1 MNKVSIFLLKVL
13 RKTYSKFF
21 KTSSVYPFEIESDF
35 DAASKII
42 YDKLIQNKP
51 CMIGRFGAEE
61 LGNTVIYRSVSNKQH
76 SVWKYI
82 KGEEP
87 QWWWNDGLVHLLK
100 VSCGVFPINEGTLHR
115 FGELMLR
122 DAQELDVLGVL
133 GKDVNTWR
141 YVSDYIEKSKKISFL
156 SLEPF
161 WSATPWTLALKGKK
175 VLVVSMFAELI
186 KEQYKKRNLLFRN
199 PDILPDFELIT
210 MTAVNS
216 YGGQSDRFDSWF
228 DALKWMEDEMDK
240 IDYDVVL
247 LGCGAYGFP
256 LAAHAKCCGRKAVH
270 LGGVIQLLF
279 GIKGKRWENP
289 DYGIGAF
296 GRKGVYLEL
305 FNKYWCRPGD
315 DVKPANA
322 NQIENACYW

>member
-1 MNKVSIFLLKVL
+1 MNKISIFSLKVL
-13 RKTYSKFF
+13 RKIYGKIFKFP
-21 KTSSVYPFEIESDF
+21 SAYPFEIISDF
-35 DAASKII
+35 DAASEII
-42 YDKLIQNKP
+42 YDKLIQDKP

-61 LGNTVIYRSVSNKQH
+61 LGNTVIYMSVISEKH
-76 SVWKYI
+76 SAWKYI
-82 KGEEP
+82 RGEEA

-100 VSCGVFPINEGTLHR
+100 VSCGVFPINENTLQR
-115 FGELMLR
+115 FGALMLK

-133 GKDVNTWR
+133 GKDMASWR
-141 YVSDYIEKSKKISFL
+141 HVSHYIEKSKKIGFL

-161 WSATPWTLALKGKK
+161 WAASPWTRVLKGKK

-186 KEQYKKRNLLFRN
+186 KEQYKKRRLLFKN
-199 PDILPDFELIT
+199 PDVLPDFELIT
-210 MTAVNS
+210 ITAVNS
-216 YGGQSDRFDSWF
+216 YGGQSDHFGSWF

-256 LAAHAKCCGRKAVH
+256 LAAHAKRKGKKAVH

-289 DYGIGAF
+289 NYGLSEF
-296 GRKGVYLEL
+296 NRKGKYLEL
-305 FNKYWCRPGD
+305 FNEHWCRPGD

-322 NQIENACYW
+322 KLIEDGCYW